1 MDVTFTCT
9 AQWVPQ
15 LLCPQVF
22 LPHDS
27 NGVKPGLCKHIL
39 AKHLTA
45 RWLLQHVTVTPFR
58 VVDEIN
64 QGMDRVNERKV
75 FIQMV
80 DAACRPGT
88 PQCFMFTPKLLP
100 DLPYTYDVMP
110 MTIFNGLHN
119 EELTA
124 DYGDVST
131 LLVARMCS
139 LNAGVTCQY
148 GTYVTC

>member
-1 MDVTFTCT
+1 MRLWSYSLCVSMRS
-9 AQWVPQ
+9 
-15 LLCPQVF
+15 LLEA
-22 LPHDS
+22 
-27 NGVKPGLCKHIL
+27 GRL
-39 AKHLTA
+39 A
-45 RWLLQHVTVTPFR
+45 QHVTVTPFR

-64 QGMDRVNERKV
+64 QGMDRINERKV

-124 DYGDVST
+124 DLCDVSLPRWLPC
-131 LLVARMCS
+131 LL
-139 LNAGVTCQY
+139 
-148 GTYVTC
+148 

>member
-1 MDVTFTCT
+1 M
-9 AQWVPQ
+9 
-15 LLCPQVF
+15 
-22 LPHDS
+22 
-27 NGVKPGLCKHIL
+27 
-39 AKHLTA
+39 
-45 RWLLQHVTVTPFR
+45 QHVTVTPFR

-124 DYGDVST
+124 DLNDVRSSSACMPSGRGCFLPT
-131 LLVARMCS
+131 W
-139 LNAGVTCQY
+139 
-148 GTYVTC
+148 